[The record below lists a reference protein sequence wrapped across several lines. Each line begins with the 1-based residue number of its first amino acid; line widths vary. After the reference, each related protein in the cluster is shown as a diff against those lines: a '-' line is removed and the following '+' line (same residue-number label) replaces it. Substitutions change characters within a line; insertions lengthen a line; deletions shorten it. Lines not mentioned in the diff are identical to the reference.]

1 MALTAEPA
9 PGTGDFEFDIA
20 TPLFEQIQT
29 AFDAIDAVDLSEQN
43 LGSVEARAGV
53 YGLLHN
59 GRLVYVGKA
68 DANVAGR
75 VSKHRRQIS
84 GRLGINIDDVSFK
97 CLYLALTWDP
107 FKPEEYLIQHY
118 DTGELPGWNGK
129 GFGTNDPGRNRDHTD
144 LGDDH
149 WHVRFPLD
157 PDYPCSS
164 VGAGEWPALQLLRE
178 IASEAPYWVRF
189 QGNRPGRTGETRRQ
203 YEDAQRDYEATR
215 VAVPQPAMSVKNLL
229 LKVVRSLP
237 DPNEWQLTQM
247 PGHLLLYK
255 ERDET
260 YPRMKCLWPPRP

>member
-9 PGTGDFEFDIA
+9 PGTGGFEFDIA

-29 AFDAIDAVDLSEQN
+29 AFDAIAAVDISKQN
-43 LGSVEARAGV
+43 LGSVEERAGV
-53 YGLLHN
+53 YGLLHI

-75 VSKHRRQIS
+75 LSKHRRQIS
-84 GRLGINIDDVSFK
+84 GRLGLSVDDIAFK

-118 DTGELPGWNGK
+118 NTDQEPGWNGK
-129 GFGTNDPGRNRDHTD
+129 GFGINDPGRNRDHTD

-157 PDYPCSS
+157 PNYPCPTIE
-164 VGAGEWPALQLLRE
+164 AGEWPALDLLRE
-178 IASEAPYWVRF
+178 VASAAPYWVRF
-189 QGNRPGRTGETRRQ
+189 QGNRPGPTGETRRQ
-203 YEDAQRDYEATR
+203 YEDAQQDYEATT
-215 VAVPQPAMSVKNLL
+215 VVVSQSGASVQRLL
-229 LKVVRSLP
+229 LEVVRSMP
-237 DPNEWQLTQM
+237 NPNEWQLTQL

-260 YPRMKCLWPPRP
+260 YPRMKRLWPPEP